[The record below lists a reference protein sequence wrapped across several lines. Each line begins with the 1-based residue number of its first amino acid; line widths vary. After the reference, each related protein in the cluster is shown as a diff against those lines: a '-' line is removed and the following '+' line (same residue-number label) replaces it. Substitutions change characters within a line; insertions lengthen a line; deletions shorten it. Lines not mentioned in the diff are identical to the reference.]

1 MGYLHM
7 LPFSKIKV
15 DRTFVASIG
24 KGDGPNKMLQ
34 ALALLGDALNLD
46 MVAEGVETETQASM
60 LCLLGFDYLQGWY
73 YGPPMTA
80 RALQDR
86 MAA

>member
-1 MGYLHM
+1 M

-15 DRTFVASIG
+15 DKSFIDAIG

-46 MVAEGVETETQASM
+46 MVAEGVETESQAAM
-60 LCLLGFDYLQGWY
+60 LRLLGFKYLQGWHF
-73 YGPPMTA
+73 GAPMTA
-80 RALQDR
+80 RALAER
-86 MAA
+86 MNSAA